1 MCAISGTCSGTAQ
14 TLARPLAQPHGSFSV
29 HMNYTKRCMQSSTT
43 MDCMHANRT
52 LNDGMHDLSRAR
64 ASGSSGLGSV
74 SSEQIDSSTWTGHQ
88 KLLSKV
94 SPQQFLQSRGGV
106 TVRRQPSTYVLRQ
119 RGFFCRTQRCM
130 FRAGHLRHRQRRA
143 PLLLQDIQADAAVAV
158 DVGMVYLSRKV
169 DLQGGAKVQLVEAPL
184 ADQTQIAAALIGCA
198 LSPWAA

>member
-14 TLARPLAQPHGSFSV
+14 TLAQPLAQPCGSFSV

-43 MDCMHANRT
+43 NNGLHACQQ
-52 LNDGMHDLSRAR
+52 DDLSRAR

-94 SPQQFLQSRGGV
+94 SPKQFLQNRGGV

-119 RGFFCRTQRCM
+119 RGFFCRTQHCM
-130 FRAGHLRHRQRRA
+130 FIAGHLRHRQRGA